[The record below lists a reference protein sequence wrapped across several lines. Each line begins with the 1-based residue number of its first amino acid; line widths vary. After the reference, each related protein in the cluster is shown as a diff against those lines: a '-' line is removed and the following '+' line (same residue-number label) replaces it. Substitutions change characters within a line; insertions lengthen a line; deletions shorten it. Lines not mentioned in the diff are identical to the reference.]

1 MPDRQKQLIF
11 LVDLKKNHAALYHLR
26 LLSKI
31 VFTQEPYIHCHY
43 KYTTFPAQL
52 IDVDIPVCIK
62 APVYSFKLHVSLI
75 IFVIQYVYGD
85 IITRRIHWQ

>member
-11 LVDLKKNHAALYHLR
+11 FGRFEKKYHAALYHLR

-43 KYTTFPAQL
+43 KYTTFPAMLTYQ
-52 IDVDIPVCIK
+52 CIK

-75 IFVIQYVYGD
+75 MFLIQYVYGD
-85 IITRRIHWQ
+85 IITRRIHWR